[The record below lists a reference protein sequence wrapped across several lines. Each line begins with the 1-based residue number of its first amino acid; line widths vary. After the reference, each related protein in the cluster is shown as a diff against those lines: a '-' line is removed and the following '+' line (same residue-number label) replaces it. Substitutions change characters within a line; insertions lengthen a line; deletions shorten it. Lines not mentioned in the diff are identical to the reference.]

1 MGQESCKSRQRCSVT
16 VARSQASLLGPDGPC
31 KGVGSPNGWYAVPQ
45 QPGICMNR
53 PALETIPPWVRNP
66 ANHGKGVLSLLHG
79 HGRPCW
85 ALMDPAKVSAVPM
98 DGTQCLNSL
107 ESFDLSYGAIA
118 ATVRSQSQRDRG
130 HSAIGY
136 RVPGAIAVTARSR
149 SRRNRGHSANAV
161 TASSRSW
168 RDRGPGTGQ
177 VQPPPT
183 PPARSPA
190 STRRHAI
197 GPLQGPTPPSG
208 SAARRPTP
216 GRSRTPDGGP
226 QSADDEVVEASER
239 QPMGSLFPP
248 VQPLSPPPSPPLT
261 LLPPSLPP
269 SLPHS
274 PPPPPP
280 PSLPPSF
287 PLRLPLP
294 RALSLLLC
302 FGCMRGA
309 VCGVWRA

>member
-16 VARSQASLLGPDGPC
+16 VERSRTSLSGPDGPC

-45 QPGICMNR
+45 QPGI
-53 PALETIPPWVRNP
+53 VRSQ
-66 ANHGKGVLSLLHG
+66 LRCYRG
-79 HGRPCW
+79 H
-85 ALMDPAKVSAVPM
+85 
-98 DGTQCLNSL
+98 
-107 ESFDLSYGAIA
+107 GAIA
-118 ATVRSQSQRDRG
+118 VTARSRSHRDRG

-208 SAARRPTP
+208 SAARRAARRPTP

-274 PPPPPP
+274 PPP
-280 PSLPPSF
+280 SLPPSF

-294 RALSLLLC
+294 WALSLLLC